1 MLAAV
6 INKPNDLEMKEVP
19 TPMPK
24 PNEALVRVKAC
35 GVCGTD
41 VHIFKGEFI
50 SPYPIIPGHELA
62 GIVEQVGAGVTRVKP
77 GDAVAV
83 DPSLFCENC
92 YFCVQ
97 NKQNHCENW
106 NGLGN
111 TVAGAFAEFV
121 AVPEANLFKTTLK
134 DLKHAAFVEPLACV
148 IYGHERARMSIGDSV
163 LIFGSG
169 PIGLLH
175 LQVALKAGA
184 SAVDVVDLKPGR
196 LEIARS
202 LGARNTFK
210 GDDPDLTKALRDVEP
225 RGYDLVIDATGVP
238 KVVENAIQYVKNS
251 GKLLIFGVCPPE
263 GRISISP
270 FEIYKRDLE
279 IIGSFAI
286 KKTYLA
292 ALRMMESGY
301 IKVDPLIGGVF
312 PLPEFPTALE
322 LMASG
327 RADMKL
333 IVTP

>member
-19 TPMPK
+19 TPAPK
-24 PNEALVRVKAC
+24 SNEVLVRVKAC

-62 GIVEQVGAGVTRVKP
+62 GVVEQIGSEVTTVKP

-83 DPSLFCENC
+83 DPSLFCESC

-121 AVPEANLFKTTLK
+121 VVPEANVFKTTLK
-134 DLKHAAFVEPLACV
+134 DLRHAAFIEPLACV

-163 LIFGSG
+163 LIFGAG

-175 LQVALKAGA
+175 LQVALRAGA
-184 SAVDVVDLKPGR
+184 SVVDIVDLKPGR
-196 LEIARS
+196 LEIAKS
-202 LGARNTFK
+202 LGARRTIL
-210 GDDPDLTKALRDVEP
+210 GDDPNLKGALHDIEP
-225 RGYDLVIDATGVP
+225 RGYDLVIDATGAP
-238 KVVENAIQYVKNS
+238 KVVENAVQYVKNS
-251 GKLLIFGVCPPE
+251 GKLLIFGVCPPDAK
-263 GRISISP
+263 ISISP
-270 FEIYKRDLE
+270 FEIYKRDIE

-286 KKTYLA
+286 RKTYLA

-301 IKVDPLIGGVF
+301 IKVDPLIGGTF
-312 PLPEFPTALE
+312 PLSEFPKALDIV
-322 LMASG
+322 ANG
-327 RADMKL
+327 KADMKL
-333 IVTP
+333 VIIP